1 MAAANNLT
9 NRVPQLSATDYY
21 EIESLLSSI
30 GGPRIRISNEP
41 ELRQEMK
48 ELEELDEYGEEW
60 RFLAYAEEDKGLLE
74 SK

>member
-1 MAAANNLT
+1 MAALHNLVES
-9 NRVPQLSATDYY
+9 VPQISATDYH
-21 EIESLLSSI
+21 EIESIMSSI

-48 ELEELDEYGEEW
+48 QLDEDDEEW
-60 RFLAYAEEDKGLLE
+60 RFLAYAEEDRGLLE